1 MIRQHCRRGGVAR
14 EAAEVFG
21 SKRQYCMVTVAE
33 VEVRGPSE
41 WRPAASRV
49 GERAAFASLC
59 QQLDQARHATVPDS
73 GYLSEVTPLLRRSRR
88 PTSYAGR
95 ATGRRGLPLSAGGPA
110 TAAPSRRAAE
120 QVPAPVTS
128 LSPVPTAS
136 ND

>member
-1 MIRQHCRRGGVAR
+1 VRINGDVIRQHCRRGGVAR

-49 GERAAFASLC
+49 GERAAFASLR

-95 ATGRRGLPLSAGGPA
+95 ATGRRGLPLSAAGSIECCG
-110 TAAPSRRAAE
+110 RACNGCAE
-120 QVPAPVTS
+120 STGC
-128 LSPVPTAS
+128 
-136 ND
+136 